1 MPQKSPSYVERGY
14 SGDFGLTGLTEQLCS
29 PDHSAA
35 DLATDLP
42 AALAVVARSAD
53 GSDGEEA
60 VELGEDARRLLDGP
74 LSEGD
79 LHTVWLAAA
88 GRTFD
93 PAGHGM
99 DVHTWLRAV
108 SDLATDRL
116 RQNRRSYVPPPVRP
130 VRDEDLCGEIVAEIR
145 GFAAELT
152 GATGLPDLAAGL
164 ESVVTKADAD
174 LGFRLFLRALKV
186 YSVRVPKARYDRF
199 RELGERFGYP
209 VAVVRDGLTVD
220 WPPIDTMRRETEWDF
235 GLSRLAGNA
244 HQDWLESTARREV
257 RRVADAD
264 EPGQSP
270 GTAAA
275 LLLEDALRLL
285 HSPLSD
291 ATITTLWLAAS
302 DAALRGDGRDRLRLV
317 ADVCEERLREVA
329 PGYTAAVPPARTEG
343 ADPVMREV
351 REAAHTVTG
360 SAVSPHWQPVLAEE
374 AMAALEQVVGRV
386 DPDLGFRLLLRVLRA
401 LSARITREQYERY
414 EALGERFGYGEYH
427 VYEVEQLVRPDN
439 SGAQP
444 RG

>member
-1 MPQKSPSYVERGY
+1 M
-14 SGDFGLTGLTEQLCS
+14 
-29 PDHSAA
+29 
-35 DLATDLP
+35 DL
-42 AALAVVARSAD
+42 R
-53 GSDGEEA
+53 
-60 VELGEDARRLLDGP
+60 
-74 LSEGD
+74 
-79 LHTVWLAAA
+79 
-88 GRTFD
+88 
-93 PAGHGM
+93 
-99 DVHTWLRAV
+99 TWLRAV

-130 VRDEDLCGEIVAEIR
+130 VRDEGLCGEIVAEIR

-152 GATGLPDLAAGL
+152 GATGLSDLAAGL
-164 ESVVTKADAD
+164 ERVVTKADAD
-174 LGFRLFLRALKV
+174 LGFRLFLRALKA

-199 RELGERFGYP
+199 RELGERLGYP

-244 HQDWLESTARREV
+244 HQDWRESTARREV
-257 RRVADAD
+257 SRVADAD

-275 LLLEDALRLL
+275 LLLEDVLRLL

-317 ADVCEERLREVA
+317 ADVCEARLREVA
-329 PGYTAAVPPARTEG
+329 PGYTAVVPPVRTEV
-343 ADPVMREV
+343 AEPVMREV

-360 SAVSPHWQPVLAEE
+360 SAVSPYWQPVPAEE

-386 DPDLGFRLLLRVLRA
+386 DPDLGFRLFLRVLRA
-401 LSARITREQYERY
+401 LSARITRGQYERY
-414 EALGERFGYGEYH
+414 EELGERFGYGDYLVH
-427 VYEVEQLVRPDN
+427 GVEQLVRPDN
-439 SGAQP
+439 SEAQP